1 MISSTTQHPR
11 MAMRSS
17 PNVNLFFIDYLSRVV
32 GGQRSKVR
40 YVTAPTRVKDSKRS
54 TTIRITEGVIFGHS
68 KTPLKMLIL
77 LVTLNTTKISE
88 GIRHIF
94 IASHANIIEK
104 LSKLFTLLQVFFASI
119 NALGNNVRSTDI
131 FRI

>member
-11 MAMRSS
+11 LAMRSS

-32 GGQRSKVR
+32 GGPAKSKVR
-40 YVTAPTRVKDSKRS
+40 YHSS

-77 LVTLNTTKISE
+77 LVTLNLTKICSAQR
-88 GIRHIF
+88 GLVHIF

-104 LSKLFTLLQVFFASI
+104 KIVKVVYVVA
-119 NALGNNVRSTDI
+119 DI
-131 FRI
+131 FCLN